1 MVIKLGDHRQQN
13 TTLCIIIYYDVWVT
27 YGTYN
32 TLFYDIV
39 RYGTIPYY
47 TILNHVILNNTP
59 PKNNEVV
66 LVCLPADPLRFRHQT
81 SFAAVDMHAASNKYD
96 WSLPQQGEKNSP
108 NSYIDILRALF
119 PIKSYVPSAFCPMYP
134 SSLSSSLSPSLIPD

>member
-1 MVIKLGDHRQQN
+1 ML
-13 TTLCIIIYYDVWVT
+13 
-27 YGTYN
+27 YGTVPLITWY
-32 TLFYDIV
+32 F
-39 RYGTIPYY
+39 TIWYH
-47 TILNHVILNNTP
+47 TILNHVILNNTH

-119 PIKSYVPSAFCPMYP
+119 PIKS
-134 SSLSSSLSPSLIPD
+134 